1 MVVFYLINLKLFKI
15 GRGSM
20 NCQLKF
26 VRLIMVLV
34 NIILF
39 LIGATLLGEGIDLL
53 VARRFQNFTE
63 LILTVEDSNIRQ
75 NRMASDE
82 ILYIVLIFPGI
93 MFLLIG
99 FLGCSGATTGVECLL
114 FFYSFG
120 IVMNLVFQLIITIS
134 LIVFPVELREKF
146 IFTIRSLIRE
156 KYKGPIEQD
165 LQLASYLWDLVM
177 HQLQCCG
184 IESKHDFDIT
194 KSWNRTNPWWKS
206 PMSMEKKDFK
216 YPLTCCPMNSN
227 SSGKD
232 LQVFQKAINCAINGS
247 DIYEIGCYRKIVD
260 VVSSNQ
266 RIIFIIVAFIFII
279 EMTALVFVL
288 VIYNRNRMRRID
300 YTMEALPPPYS
311 ARTRRNNSHLYF
323 RI

>member
-1 MVVFYLINLKLFKI
+1 M

-20 NCQLKF
+20 SYQLKF

-39 LIGATLLGEGIDLL
+39 LVGASLLGEGIDLL
-53 VARRFQNFTE
+53 FVRRFQNFTE
-63 LILTVEDSNIRQ
+63 LMLTVEDSNIKQ
-75 NRMASDE
+75 NKMLPDE

-99 FLGCSGATTGVECLL
+99 FFGCSGAITGIQCLL

-146 IFTIRSLIRE
+146 IFTIRLLIRE
-156 KYKGPIEQD
+156 KYKGPIEKN
-165 LQLASYLWDLVM
+165 LQLTSYLWDLVM

-184 IESKHDFDIT
+184 IESKHDFDIA
-194 KSWNRTNPWWKS
+194 KSWNRTNPWWES
-206 PMSMEKKDFK
+206 SMSIEKKDFK
-216 YPLTCCPMNSN
+216 YPLTCCPTSR
-227 SSGKD
+227 SSSEKD
-232 LQVFQKAINCAINGS
+232 LQIFQKALNCAIHGS
-247 DIYEIGCYRKIVD
+247 GIYEIGCYRKIVD
-260 VVSSNQ
+260 VVNANQ
-266 RIIFIIVAFIFII
+266 GVIFIIVAFIFII

-288 VIYNRNRMRRID
+288 VIYNRNRMQRID
-300 YTMEALPPPYS
+300 YTIEALPPPYS